1 VQTPMAISN
10 KEARHLLLHVYG
22 LSLTPHQY
30 LTSPALLQLI
40 EHIGFVQVDSI
51 NTVERA
57 HHMILFARN
66 QTYRQQQLT
75 HLLEHER
82 AVFENWTHDAAMIPT
97 GFYAYWKPRFARE
110 RERLRTVW
118 RRWRRHGFEEH
129 IEQVLQ
135 HIRVNGPVM
144 ARDLGTEQK
153 KRAEGWWDWHPS
165 KTALEYL
172 WRCGDLAITRRN
184 GFQKVYDLAE
194 RVIPAAVHVA
204 QTPSRE
210 AVVDWACRSAFER
223 LGVAT
228 PKDIAG
234 FWAAVSTAE
243 AQAWCKRHL
252 GNGIEPIT
260 VAYADG
266 SPPRQL
272 LAPGDLAERLKDL
285 PPPSRRLRFLSPF
298 DPLIRDRLRALRIFN
313 FDYRIEVF
321 VPEMQRRYG
330 YYVFP
335 VLQGDRF
342 IGRID
347 MKHRR
352 QEGKLL
358 VARLWLEPGQKLTQ
372 GLQRDLDTALERLR
386 QFIGAAA
393 VAFADGSLQ
402 P

>member
-1 VQTPMAISN
+1 MQTPMAISN
-10 KEARHLLLHVYG
+10 KEARHLLLYVYG
-22 LSLTPHQY
+22 LSLTPPKP
-30 LTSPALLQLI
+30 LTPPALLQLI

-66 QTYRQQQLT
+66 QTYRPQQLT

-82 AVFENWTHDAAMIPT
+82 SVFENWTHDAAMIPT

-110 RERLRTVW
+110 RERLRTLW
-118 RRWRRHGFEEH
+118 RRWHRQGFEEH
-129 IEQVLQ
+129 IEQVLY

-194 RVIPAAVHVA
+194 RVIPATVHVTG
-204 QTPSRE
+204 TPCRE
-210 AVVDWACRSAFER
+210 AVVDWACRSALER

-234 FWAAVSTAE
+234 FWAAVSAAE

-252 GNGIEPIT
+252 GNGVEPIT

-272 LAPGDLAERLKDL
+272 FVLSDLAERLKEI
-285 PPPSRRLRFLSPF
+285 PPPPRRLRFLSPF
-298 DPLIRDRLRALRIFN
+298 DPLIRDRLRALRIFD

-358 VARLWLEPGQKLTQ
+358 VTRLWLEPGQRLTP
-372 GLQRDLDTALERLR
+372 GRKHDLDKALEHLR
-386 QFIGAAA
+386 QFIGANA
-393 VAFADGSLQ
+393 VTFADDSLQ